1 MAKGIQT
8 SIGHTSN
15 VTKDDVGGLEALK
28 ATMKA
33 KLRPNISPFS
43 AKCCIF
49 RVPLLLRRH
58 NPGAYGPDI
67 VSIGP
72 LHSRR
77 HKKFQA
83 TENVKQWYLHNLL
96 SRMNISLEI
105 FIERI
110 GKVLDQEK
118 ECFAEFEKRARDFY
132 AEPLEHIN
140 QDDFIEMMILD
151 GCFIMEFFRNFYD
164 EERRDINDPIFNMD
178 CMIQYLFHDLLL
190 LENQLPWFVLER
202 LYNLTRNY
210 DEPDDTSLIVLM
222 LKAFSSH
229 PPLHHNSHSYL
240 CYLYDHG
247 DKISQTEKKYG
258 DDKDG
263 EAVVVVDDDNDDDDH
278 DDGLLHILD
287 LIRTSIVFPFK
298 CQIDQS
304 FENLEEQLIPTATA
318 LSEAGVKFRNGS
330 AESIMNIQFEHGVFT
345 IPQLAIGELTES
357 IFRNLIAF
365 EQCYHGRSPKI
376 TSYAVLMDNLICSS
390 RDMKLLCENEVL
402 GKWLSPEDGSQFF
415 DKLYKDTLLRKFY
428 YSELCFQVNT
438 YYSKRWSKWLEIL
451 NREYLSNPWKIISLV
466 AACILLVLTL
476 LQTYY
481 TVHQ

>member
-49 RVPLLLRRH
+49 RVPPLLRRH
-58 NPGAYGPDI
+58 NPEAYGPDI

-118 ECFAEFEKRARDFY
+118 ECFAVFEKRARDFY
-132 AEPLEHIN
+132 AEPLDHIN

-240 CYLYDHG
+240 Y
-247 DKISQTEKKYG
+247 
-258 DDKDG
+258 G

-318 LSEAGVKFRNGS
+318 LSEAGVKFRNGT
-330 AESIMNIQFEHGVFT
+330 AESIMNIEFKHGVFT

-415 DKLYKDTLLRKFY
+415 NKLYNDTLLRKFY
-428 YSELCFQVNT
+428 YSELCFRVNT
-438 YYSKRWSKWLEIL
+438 YYGKGWSKWLEIL
-451 NREYLSNPWKIISLV
+451 NP
-466 AACILLVLTL
+466 CILLVLTL

>member
-1 MAKGIQT
+1 
-8 SIGHTSN
+8 
-15 VTKDDVGGLEALK
+15 
-28 ATMKA
+28 MKA
-33 KLRPNISPFS
+33 KLRHNISPFS

-77 HKKFQA
+77 EKKFQA

-118 ECFAEFEKRARDFY
+118 ECFAEFDTRARDFY
-132 AEPLEHIN
+132 AEPLDHIN

-151 GCFIMEFFRNFYD
+151 GCFIMEFFRNFYYK
-164 EERRDINDPIFNMD
+164 ERRDINDPIFNMD

-210 DEPDDTSLIVLM
+210 DEPDDTALIVLM
-222 LKAFSSH
+222 LKAFSTH

-247 DKISQTEKKYG
+247 DKISHTEKKYG

-298 CQIDQS
+298 CQIDRS

-318 LSEAGVKFRNGS
+318 LSEAGVKFRKGT
-330 AESIMNIQFEHGVFT
+330 AESIMNIQFKHGVFT

-357 IFRNLIAF
+357 IFRNLIAL

-415 DKLYKDTLLRKFY
+415 NKLYNDTLLRKFY
-428 YSELCFQVNT
+428 YSELCFRVNT
-438 YYSKRWSKWLEIL
+438 YYGKGWSKWLEIL